1 MSERGI
7 LEALVLVMSH
17 ITMVTVVIICVVV
30 IQPQGKLVVSGSPMY
45 LKSHY
50 GTGYQLTMAKEQEHG
65 AYAEALPAE
74 DSANKDGKRNG
85 LL

>member
-1 MSERGI
+1 
-7 LEALVLVMSH
+7 MSH
-17 ITMVTVVIICVVV
+17 ITMMVTVVIICVVV

-85 LL
+85 LLWLADNR